1 VCTCEAEKN
10 CQCAGDPIDTATGKA
25 YTKAVILTCAR
36 PYMFTLVRTWMSTIK
51 EIPGLFGLGW
61 SSALDTRVERYEDQ
75 IHYYDEECL
84 CHIFILDA
92 KGAGTSFGKEV
103 AVHDQ
108 EVEVTDRGGR
118 TFHFAIDPE
127 SGDSRLEWITQNNI
141 DLIYLQYE
149 NDNLCAIKDAAG
161 YTYRFIRD
169 HHNRVIA
176 IDRHIP
182 QEKRVRLASFDYD
195 ARNRLIEAGDPMGHI
210 STYEYNDADL
220 MVRKTDPGGS
230 SFYYEYDDEQRCIKN
245 HGDNGKYLRRFA
257 YNPDENETIVTNG
270 LGHSRTYYYKYT
282 GLVEYALDELGHS
295 YQQLHDENG
304 YLISEIDKNK
314 NIINYENDELGRRT
328 EHDKANNTLWRTYYR
343 GCRTIHKDPLGNAIF
358 AVRDRSGRLLQHQD
372 QDGNRIEYQPKGSK
386 ATSMPGTG

>member
-1 VCTCEAEKN
+1 LTYSFDVKFEGRGVCRVGDSLLHNNQNTAGGIQTGAQILAVKTTVSTCEAEQN

-25 YTKAVILTCAR
+25 YTKAGILTCAR
-36 PYMFTLVRTWMSTIK
+36 PYLFALVRTWMGTIK

-92 KGAGTSFGKEV
+92 KGAGTSFGNEV
-103 AVHDQ
+103 VVHDQ

-127 SGDSRLEWITQNNI
+127 SGDSRLEWITRNGI

-169 HHNRVIA
+169 HHNRVIG
-176 IDRHIP
+176 IDRHIL

-195 ARNRLIEAGDPMGHI
+195 ACNRLIEAGDPMGHI

-270 LGHSRTYYYKYT
+270 LGQSRT
-282 GLVEYALDELGHS
+282 
-295 YQQLHDENG
+295 
-304 YLISEIDKNK
+304 
-314 NIINYENDELGRRT
+314 
-328 EHDKANNTLWRTYYR
+328 
-343 GCRTIHKDPLGNAIF
+343 
-358 AVRDRSGRLLQHQD
+358 
-372 QDGNRIEYQPKGSK
+372 
-386 ATSMPGTG
+386 